1 MISKREF
8 DANVDEIKQRIVS
21 DFVGNTPFVKLSEK
35 LYAKLES
42 VNPGG
47 SIKDRPVKWILDTS
61 EQMGLINKNSTITI
75 DRTRKLYIGGAQK
88 RSDSG
93 YDKQIY
99 SSNTLVGQVPLGNRK
114 DIRDAVE
121 AAANEKKWK
130 GMSAHGRAQVL
141 YYAAENLELRKQEFA
156 QTILEMTGENGN
168 YEVEKALETIFYFA
182 SWTDKFEGSIHNV
195 PIRGVSLAMKEPLG
209 VIAIICPDNDPLLS
223 FIHLVFSALSG

>member
-1 MISKREF
+1 MQLLQQLSVSKERIYIGGLDPPRLSGNDILRRLKSLNQIEVESSVICNRKDTDDNKPF
-8 DANVDEIKQRIVS
+8 FHITAVSKHDSDSALSIIAKQYH
-21 DFVGNTPFVKLSEK
+21 N
-35 LYAKLES
+35 
-42 VNPGG
+42 
-47 SIKDRPVKWILDTS
+47 VKWKGCKLVVEAAKPHFLDRLEEERRKKAT
-61 EQMGLINKNSTITI
+61 EARVKPTINI

-99 SSNTLVGQVPLGNRK
+99 FSNTLVGQVPLGNRK

-156 QTILEMTGENGN
+156 QTILLVGRLYT
-168 YEVEKALETIFYFA
+168 LE
-182 SWTDKFEGSIHNV
+182 
-195 PIRGVSLAMKEPLG
+195 
-209 VIAIICPDNDPLLS
+209 
-223 FIHLVFSALSG
+223 FI